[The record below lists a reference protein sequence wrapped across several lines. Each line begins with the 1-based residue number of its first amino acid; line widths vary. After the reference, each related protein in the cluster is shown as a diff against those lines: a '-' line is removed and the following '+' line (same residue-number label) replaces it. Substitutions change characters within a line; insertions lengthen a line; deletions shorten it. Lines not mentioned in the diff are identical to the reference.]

1 MRRTVAI
8 ALALGL
14 LVVSAAAFVLSR
26 VRTSSTTGSET
37 VQRAAE
43 IVRAGFADGDAVR
56 ASPFWAMS
64 PYWFVQG
71 AGPGAERYPFPAL
84 MAFDDIDPV
93 DLVRFAR
100 LWVIGLHG
108 RGAPPPDSVAAALT
122 LDEQQDVGDG
132 AVVARYLVDRVVPL
146 HRMTEELEKL
156 EVRRRAP
163 DGAVTPCPYSGG
175 RHRCGREPWFD
186 LHIQD
191 RDVSQRD
198 VHWIFAHPG
207 PGAIALEVDWPELAP
222 SSWVVLRMG
231 FTLAGIMHKEGED
244 TVVRVSVDGAEIDR
258 FTLAPHVYTREVRAY
273 ELPPG
278 GDAGPTFSFAVQTG
292 EEHGWRE
299 LMVEGDDFPTLP
311 PIVEAAATFVRR
323 LGDAPT
329 AAEAD

>member
-8 ALALGL
+8 ALAAGL
-14 LVVSAAAFVLSR
+14 LVTSAAAFVLSR
-26 VRTSSTTGSET
+26 TRAASTTHSAT
-37 VQRAAE
+37 IQRAAA
-43 IVRAGFADGDAVR
+43 IVRAGFRAGDAVR
-56 ASPFWAMS
+56 SHPFWAMS

-71 AGPGAERYPFPAL
+71 AGPGADHYPFPAL
-84 MAFDDIDPV
+84 MAFDDLDPV

-100 LWVIGLHG
+100 LWVIGLHH
-108 RGAPPPDSVAAALT
+108 RGAPPPPEVASALT
-122 LDEQQDVGDG
+122 LEEAQDLGDG
-132 AVVARYLVDRVVPL
+132 AIVARYAVDRVVPL
-146 HRMTEELEKL
+146 HRMTEELAEL
-156 EVRRRAP
+156 HVRRRAP
-163 DGAVTPCPYSGG
+163 NGEATPCPYSDG

-207 PGAIALEVDWPELAP
+207 PGEIALEVDWPGLEP
-222 SSWVVLRMG
+222 GSWVVLRMG
-231 FTLAGIMHKEGED
+231 FTLAGVMHKEGVD

-278 GDAGPTFSFAVQTG
+278 GGQRTLSFAVQTG

-299 LMVEGDDFPTLP
+299 LMVEGDDFPRLP
-311 PIVEAAATFVRR
+311 EVVEKAATFVRR
-323 LGDAPT
+323 AQDAA
-329 AAEAD
+329 AAE